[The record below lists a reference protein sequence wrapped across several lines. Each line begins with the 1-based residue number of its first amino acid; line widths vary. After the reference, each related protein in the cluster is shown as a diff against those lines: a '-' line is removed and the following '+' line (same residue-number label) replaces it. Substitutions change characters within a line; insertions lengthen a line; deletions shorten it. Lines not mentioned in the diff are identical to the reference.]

1 MTIRDAFNRGY
12 HHKKSDSR
20 FAHFHRVAVEVRCN
34 AQHAFRALRHCS
46 RQDRYLDAFST
57 GNFVQRFMGRL

>member
-20 FAHFHRVAVEVRCN
+20 FAHFHRVAVEVR
-34 AQHAFRALRHCS
+34 
-46 RQDRYLDAFST
+46 
-57 GNFVQRFMGRL
+57 